1 MTIRRTRS
9 TGPRFGGGPLRVRAC
24 HRTETPGGYDSGA
37 VRARLR
43 HPPLTW
49 LLLVVSAAVLMVSGC
64 QVKTDVALKMDED
77 GSGTVTVTVTLDK
90 EAAAKAPDL
99 AQQLKTDDL
108 TKAGWKV
115 AGPTPTSD
123 GGQVITATKRFAD
136 AADAGRVVRELSGRD
151 GPFSGFSASRE
162 HSFGQ
167 TSYRVDGTLDLS
179 EGLNAFADAD
189 VTALLGGLPY
199 GRTEEQLTEAAGGDL
214 AAAAPFT
221 FTVEL
226 PNGGG
231 RVYRAQ
237 LGDEPITIASRSDDR
252 NVLPFVL
259 VGVAVLLVIVA
270 VWVFIDARRR
280 PDRRLRRPSERGTG
294 GYVRRPY
301 QVYDEVDESLPA
313 GVGGPPVEI
322 TVRRPGEEPEPAP
335 PAAPTAEA
343 TETSSRRRRRA
354 DAAVAASAATT
365 VSRRAGPRQITVRRP
380 TRPDVATRRQ
390 ALADPTPRK
399 VTRPRSVRPRGPR

>member
-1 MTIRRTRS
+1 M
-9 TGPRFGGGPLRVRAC
+9 
-24 HRTETPGGYDSGA
+24 
-37 VRARLR
+37 
-43 HPPLTW
+43 
-49 LLLVVSAAVLMVSGC
+49 
-64 QVKTDVALKMDED
+64 
-77 GSGTVTVTVTLDK
+77 
-90 EAAAKAPDL
+90 
-99 AQQLKTDDL
+99 
-108 TKAGWKV
+108 
-115 AGPTPTSD
+115 
-123 GGQVITATKRFAD
+123 ITATKPFAD
-136 AADAGRVVRELSGRD
+136 AADAGRVVRELSGRN

-199 GRTEEQLTEAAGGDL
+199 GRTEEQLRAAAGGDL

-231 RVYRAQ
+231 RAYRAQ

-259 VGVAVLLVIVA
+259 VGVAVLLLIAGPVGVHR
-270 VWVFIDARRR
+270 ARRR

-294 GYVRRPY
+294 SYVRRPY
-301 QVYDEVDESLPA
+301 QVYDEVDERLPA

-322 TVRRPGEEPEPAP
+322 TVVDRARTRSRPRLLRRP
-335 PAAPTAEA
+335 
-343 TETSSRRRRRA
+343 SRRPRRAAGVGGGLTPRLLPRRPRPCRGGPGPARSRCASHPSGRARPAGRPSPIRRRA
-354 DAAVAASAATT
+354 
-365 VSRRAGPRQITVRRP
+365 R
-380 TRPDVATRRQ
+380 
-390 ALADPTPRK
+390 
-399 VTRPRSVRPRGPR
+399 

>member
-1 MTIRRTRS
+1 M
-9 TGPRFGGGPLRVRAC
+9 
-24 HRTETPGGYDSGA
+24 
-37 VRARLR
+37 RARLR
-43 HPPLTW
+43 RPPLTW
-49 LLLVVSAAVLMVSGC
+49 LLLVVSAAVLLASGC
-64 QVKTDVALKMDED
+64 QVKTDVALKMAED

-108 TKAGWKV
+108 TKAGWKIT
-115 AGPTPTSD
+115 GPTAASD

-136 AADAGRVVRELSGRD
+136 AADAGRVVRELSGRS
-151 GPFSGFSASRE
+151 GPFSAFSASRE

-179 EGLNAFADAD
+179 KGLNAFADAD

-199 GRTEEQLTEAAGGDL
+199 GRTEAQLREAAGGDL

-231 RVYRAQ
+231 RTYRAQ
-237 LGDEPITIASRSDDR
+237 LGDDPIAIASRSDDR
-252 NVLPFVL
+252 NILPFVL
-259 VGVAVLLVIVA
+259 VGLAVLLLIAA
-270 VWVFIDARRR
+270 VWVFVDARRR

-301 QVYDEVDESLPA
+301 QVYDEVDERLPA

-322 TVRRPGEEPEPAP
+322 TVRRPGEDPDPP
-335 PAAPTAEA
+335 PAVPADDVTG
-343 TETSSRRRRRA
+343 TSRRRRRRG
-354 DAAVAASAATT
+354 DAAVAAAATT
-365 VSRRAGPRQITVRRP
+365 GPPPAGPRQIAVRRSA
-380 TRPDVATRRQ
+380 RPDVATRRQ

-399 VTRPRSVRPRGPR
+399 VTRPRSVRPREPR